1 MAKYIRC
8 SRCGKRIDF
17 SEPIFKFPGY
27 CGIYCSEYCFTDTY
41 ADCIELDEDV
51 AMSACAQICDDDED
65 KRKLQADIAKA
76 EEQIRELERQLKLN
90 KVLLTQY
97 D

>member
-8 SRCGKRIDF
+8 SCCGKRIEFGDD
-17 SEPIFKFPGY
+17 IVRFKGY
-27 CGIYCSEYCFTDTY
+27 CGIFCSSDCFTDAY
-41 ADCIELDEDV
+41 GDYDELNEDV
-51 AMSACAQICDDDED
+51 AANCCAQIYDDDED

-97 D
+97 E